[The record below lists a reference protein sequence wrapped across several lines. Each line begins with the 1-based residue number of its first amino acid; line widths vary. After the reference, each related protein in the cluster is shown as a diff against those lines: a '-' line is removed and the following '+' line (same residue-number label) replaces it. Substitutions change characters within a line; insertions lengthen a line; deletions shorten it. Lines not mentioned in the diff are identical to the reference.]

1 MAQQSVDSKT
11 EPGPGGSKTG
21 LPSDK
26 LLTATVKKTALR
38 ELPNDNKVTVSA
50 SIGSSS
56 ILKDKGCCTD
66 SKRVS
71 GTKRPSSEFPMNHHH
86 PQSPGNNAGNGHLVY
101 VRRKAETDLGKSSAS
116 GNPSI
121 NAYCPISSSRQP
133 GEDEI
138 ARPKSEIK
146 EPKVSCFPAFAPFP
160 ITPSVS
166 SSGKPSVPFSIGNSA
181 MRLATVE
188 SSFAAAGPT
197 IGHTIGSKNAHWEER
212 YHRLQMFLRKLD
224 QSDQEEYIQ
233 MLQSI
238 SSIELSRHAV
248 DLEKRS
254 IQLSLEEAKELQ
266 RVAVLNILGKS
277 LKNLKAPADN
287 HNSAEKKAS
296 T

>member
-11 EPGPGGSKTG
+11 EPGPGSSKTG
-21 LPSDK
+21 LPGDK

-38 ELPNDNKVTVSA
+38 ELPNDNRVTVSA
-50 SIGSSS
+50 SIGGSS
-56 ILKDKGCCTD
+56 ILKEKGRCTD
-66 SKRVS
+66 SNRVS
-71 GTKRPSSEFPMNHHH
+71 GTKRPSSEFPMNHNH

-101 VRRKAETDLGKSSAS
+101 VRRKAEADLGKSTAC
-116 GNPSI
+116 GNPSSS
-121 NAYCPISSSRQP
+121 AYSPISGSRQP
-133 GEDEI
+133 GEDET
-138 ARPKSEIK
+138 AQPKSQIK

-160 ITPSVS
+160 MTSSVS

-181 MRLATVE
+181 MRLAPVE
-188 SSFAAAGPT
+188 SSFATAGPA
-197 IGHTIGSKNAHWEER
+197 IGNTTRPKNAHWEDQ
-212 YHRLQMFLRKLD
+212 YHQLQMFLRKLD

-233 MLQSI
+233 MLQSL

-248 DLEKRS
+248 ELEKRS

-287 HNSAEKKAS
+287 HNSSEKKAS